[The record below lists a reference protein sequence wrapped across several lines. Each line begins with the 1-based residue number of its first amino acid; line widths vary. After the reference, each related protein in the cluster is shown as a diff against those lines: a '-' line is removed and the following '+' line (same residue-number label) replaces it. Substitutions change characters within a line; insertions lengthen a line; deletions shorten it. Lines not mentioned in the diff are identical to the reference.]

1 MRRAFGGKFS
11 VRKRNFFPFF
21 SDLIVYFSSFNYPS
35 PFTPLLT
42 ILIPDVIYP
51 SLFPFF
57 LSHYSLFIFSLPSSP
72 SHYSPPLPSSSH
84 PLSFP
89 LSLFLIRGEGYRG
102 TSGRRDKHTMSS
114 RTPDAKSKKTP
125 LEHMDAKIN
134 SLAWDVIGRERLR
147 TLWK

>member
-51 SLFPFF
+51 SLFPFSYLIIPHSYF
-57 LSHYSLFIFSLPSSP
+57 HFRPSP

-102 TSGRRDKHTMSS
+102 TSGHAEINTPFS
-114 RTPDAKSKKTP
+114 RTPDAKNKKNTP
-125 LEHMDAKIN
+125 
-134 SLAWDVIGRERLR
+134 WTYGRQNKHPWLR
-147 TLWK
+147 TSLVGTS